1 MVASIFV
8 YFNIFVVVVFGLT
21 FMVSDFNPATT
32 RKMIIGSALLVLL
45 PITAVAIMNM
55 QGIESHR
62 VDDLIF
68 MRGGALGI
76 LVVIG
81 YGIAFG
87 LLMSKLRRIVVGE
100 KKVEQDE
107 EQ

>member
-1 MVASIFV
+1 MIASIFV

-21 FMVSDFNPATT
+21 LMFSDFTPATT

-55 QGIESHR
+55 QGVESHR

-81 YGIAFG
+81 YGIGFG
-87 LLMSKLRRIVVGE
+87 LLMSKLRRMVVGE
-100 KKVEQDE
+100 KKVEQDQ

>member
-1 MVASIFV
+1 LVASIFV
-8 YFNIFVVVVFGLT
+8 YFNIFVVAVFGLT
-21 FMVSDFNPATT
+21 FMFSDFTPATT

-62 VDDLIF
+62 VDDLVF
-68 MRGGALGI
+68 MRGGAPGI

-81 YGIAFG
+81 YGIGFG
-87 LLMSKLRRIVVGE
+87 LLMSKLRRMVFGE
-100 KKVEQDE
+100 RKSEQDE
-107 EQ
+107 EL